1 MQRINLF
8 LFILLSNYFFSQEAF
23 IDNTVYSGIDHTYD
37 VYQGLFGGVVGV
49 CDDEHDGFEDLFIT
63 GGQSNDK
70 LYRNIGNGKFED
82 IAYDAGIQKE
92 KNIITTGVTTSDVNK
107 DGLVDIFVTTFASD
121 QINAIIVIDDGKI
134 RGISKNIL
142 YINNGD
148 GTFTNSSK
156 KFNLTEE
163 NFSTSASPPPTSL
176 TKASRSARAD
186 SFSSSA
192 SALLA
197 SIIS

>member
-37 VYQGLFGGVVGV
+37 VYQGLFGGGV
-49 CDDEHDGFEDLFIT
+49 AVFDYDNDGFEDLFIT

-82 IAYDAGIQKE
+82 IAYEAGIQKE

-121 QINAIIVIDDGKI
+121 QILSLIH
-134 RGISKNIL
+134 IS
-142 YINNGD
+142 
-148 GTFTNSSK
+148 
-156 KFNLTEE
+156 E
-163 NFSTSASPPPTSL
+163 PT
-176 TKASRSARAD
+176 RPY
-186 SFSSSA
+186 
-192 SALLA
+192 
-197 SIIS
+197 